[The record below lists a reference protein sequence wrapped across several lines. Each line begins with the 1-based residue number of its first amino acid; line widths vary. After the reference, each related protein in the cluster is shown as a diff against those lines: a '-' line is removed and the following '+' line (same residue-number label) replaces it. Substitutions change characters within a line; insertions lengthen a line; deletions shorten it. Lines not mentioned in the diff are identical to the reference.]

1 MTNFQRLAAMGWR
14 PFFQQQLTLEEWDQ
28 ITPVRVTEQ
37 HKSQLTVAADSHAF
51 TLPITPAMPPL
62 VVGDWILLNENKQF
76 VRSLERYSCFK
87 RKSAGTGHEWQ
98 LIAANVDTA
107 FIVCSMNEDFN
118 PNRIERY
125 LALAQAADA
134 EPVVVLTKADLT
146 DEAESWR
153 DNVRRIDKQ
162 LQVVTVNALENSC
175 MNALGDWLKP
185 GNTVVM
191 LGSSGVGKSTL
202 TNTLLGEPRQST
214 QEIREDDAKGR
225 HTTTGRSLFPLP
237 QGGLILDTP
246 GMRELQL
253 ADCHKGIVSAFA
265 DIQCLAE
272 ACRFADCQHDQEPGC
287 AVQAAVEQGSLD
299 SRRLVNYHKLLRED
313 ALNSASLA
321 QKRAKDKAFTRF
333 VNFSQKE
340 SRKFKGR

>member
-1 MTNFQRLAAMGWR
+1 MTNFQLLAAMGWR

-28 ITPVRVTEQ
+28 IIPARVTEQ
-37 HKSQLTVAADSHAF
+37 HKSQLTVAADQNTF

-76 VRSLERYSCFK
+76 VRLLERYSCFK
-87 RKSAGTGHEWQ
+87 RKSAGAGYEWQ

-118 PNRIERY
+118 PSRIERY

-146 DEAESWR
+146 DEPESWR

-162 LQVVTVNALENSC
+162 LQVITVNALENSS
-175 MNALGDWLKP
+175 MDALSDWLQP
-185 GNTVVM
+185 GNTAVM

-202 TNTLLGEPRQST
+202 TNTLLGESRQST
-214 QEIREDDAKGR
+214 QGIREDDAKGR

-253 ADCHKGIVSAFA
+253 ADCHDGIVSAFA
-265 DIQCLAE
+265 DIQLLAE

-299 SRRLVNYHKLLRED
+299 SRRLSNYQKLLRED

>member
-1 MTNFQRLAAMGWR
+1 MTNFQMLAPLGWR
-14 PFFQQQLTLEEWDQ
+14 PFFQQQLTLEEWDAV
-28 ITPVRVTEQ
+28 IPVRVTEPY
-37 HKSQLTVAADSHAF
+37 KSQLTVVADTHAF
-51 TLPITPAMPPL
+51 SLTITPAMPPM
-62 VVGDWILLNENKQF
+62 VVGDWLLVNEHQQF
-76 VRSLERYSCFK
+76 VRLLERYSCFK
-87 RKSAGTGHEWQ
+87 RKSAGTGHDYQ

-118 PNRIERY
+118 PSRIERY
-125 LALAQAADA
+125 LALAETADA

-146 DEAESWR
+146 DQPERWT
-153 DNVRRIDKQ
+153 DNVRRLSKQ
-162 LQVVTVNALENSC
+162 LQVVAVNALDTHCGETLS
-175 MNALGDWLKP
+175 DWLQP

-202 TNTLLGEPRQST
+202 TNSLLGESRQST
-214 QEIREDDAKGR
+214 QSIREDDAKGR
-225 HTTTGRSLFPLP
+225 HTTTGRSLIPLP

-253 ADCHKGIVSAFA
+253 ADCHDGIVSAFA
-265 DIQCLAE
+265 DIQRLAE

-299 SRRLVNYHKLLRED
+299 ARRLANYQKLLRED

-321 QKRAKDKAFTRF
+321 QRRAKDKAFTRF
-333 VNFSQKE
+333 VNVSQKA

>member
-28 ITPVRVTEQ
+28 IIPARVTEQ
-37 HKSQLTVAADSHAF
+37 HKSQLTVAADPHTF

-76 VRSLERYSCFK
+76 VRLLERYSCFK
-87 RKSAGTGHEWQ
+87 RKSAGTGYEWQ

-118 PNRIERY
+118 PSRIERY

-146 DEAESWR
+146 DEPESWR

-162 LQVVTVNALENSC
+162 LPVITVNALENSS
-175 MNALGDWLKP
+175 MDALSDWLKP

-202 TNTLLGEPRQST
+202 TKDDEGNIVWIKTAKEKQDPVSGEPPSDSGVAQSKT
-214 QEIREDDAKGR
+214 SSASQNRLDDAFQESVV
-225 HTTTGRSLFPLP
+225 TNS
-237 QGGLILDTP
+237 I
-246 GMRELQL
+246 
-253 ADCHKGIVSAFA
+253 CSSSSSA
-265 DIQCLAE
+265 
-272 ACRFADCQHDQEPGC
+272 G
-287 AVQAAVEQGSLD
+287 
-299 SRRLVNYHKLLRED
+299 
-313 ALNSASLA
+313 
-321 QKRAKDKAFTRF
+321 
-333 VNFSQKE
+333 
-340 SRKFKGR
+340 

>member
-1 MTNFQRLAAMGWR
+1 MTNFQRLSAMGWR

-28 ITPVRVTEQ
+28 IIPVRVTEQ
-37 HKSQLTVAADSHAF
+37 HKSELTVVADLHTF
-51 TLPITPAMPPL
+51 NLPITPAMPPL
-62 VVGDWILLNENKQF
+62 VVGDWVLLNENKQF
-76 VRSLERYSCFK
+76 VRLLERYSCFK
-87 RKSAGTGHEWQ
+87 RKSAGTGIEWQ

-118 PNRIERY
+118 PSRIERY

-134 EPVVVLTKADLT
+134 ELVVVLTKADLT
-146 DEAESWR
+146 DEPESWR

-175 MNALGDWLKP
+175 RDALRDWLTP

-202 TNTLLGEPRQST
+202 TNTLLGESRQST
-214 QEIREDDAKGR
+214 QDIREDDAKGR

-253 ADCHKGIVSAFA
+253 ADCHDGIVSAFA
-265 DIQCLAE
+265 DIQRLAE
-272 ACRFADCQHDQEPGC
+272 TCRFADCQHDQEPGC
-287 AVQAAVEQGSLD
+287 AVQAAVGQGSLD
-299 SRRLVNYHKLLRED
+299 SRRLSNYQKLLRED

>member
-1 MTNFQRLAAMGWR
+1 MTNFQMLAPLGWR
-14 PFFQQQLTLEEWDQ
+14 PFFQQQLTLEEWDAV
-28 ITPVRVTEQ
+28 IPVRVTEQ
-37 HKSQLTVAADSHAF
+37 HKSQLTVAADQHTF

-62 VVGDWILLNENKQF
+62 VVGDWILLNEDKQF
-76 VRSLERYSCFK
+76 VRLLERYSCFK
-87 RKSAGTGHEWQ
+87 RKSAGTGHDYQ
-98 LIAANVDTA
+98 LIGANVDTA

-118 PNRIERY
+118 PSRIERY
-125 LALAQAADA
+125 LALAETADA

-146 DEAESWR
+146 DQPERWA
-153 DNVRRIDKQ
+153 DNVRHIDKQ
-162 LQVVTVNALENSC
+162 LQVITVNALENSC
-175 MNALGDWLKP
+175 MDALRDWLQP

-202 TNTLLGEPRQST
+202 RNSLLGESRQST
-214 QEIREDDAKGR
+214 QSIREDDAKGR
-225 HTTTGRSLFPLP
+225 HTTTGRSLIPLP

-253 ADCHKGIVSAFA
+253 ADCHDGIVSAFA
-265 DIQCLAE
+265 DIQRLAE

-287 AVQAAVEQGSLD
+287 AVQHGSLD
-299 SRRLVNYHKLLRED
+299 ARRLANYQKLLRED

-321 QKRAKDKAFTRF
+321 QRRAKDKAFTRF
-333 VNFSQKE
+333 VNVSQKA

>member
-1 MTNFQRLAAMGWR
+1 MTNFQMLAPLGWR
-14 PFFQQQLTLEEWDQ
+14 PFFQQQLTLEEWDAV
-28 ITPVRVTEQ
+28 IPVRVTEQ
-37 HKSQLTVAADSHAF
+37 HKSQLTVAADQHTF

-62 VVGDWILLNENKQF
+62 VVGDWILLNEDKQF
-76 VRSLERYSCFK
+76 VRLLERYSCFK
-87 RKSAGTGHEWQ
+87 RKSAGTGHDYQ
-98 LIAANVDTA
+98 LIGANVDTA

-118 PNRIERY
+118 PSRIERY
-125 LALAQAADA
+125 LALAETADA

-146 DEAESWR
+146 DQPERWA
-153 DNVRRIDKQ
+153 DNVRHIDKQ
-162 LQVVTVNALENSC
+162 LQVITVNALENSC
-175 MNALGDWLKP
+175 MDALSDWLQP

-202 TNTLLGEPRQST
+202 TNSLLGESRQST
-214 QEIREDDAKGR
+214 QSIREDDAKGR
-225 HTTTGRSLFPLP
+225 HTTTGRSLIPLP

-253 ADCHKGIVSAFA
+253 ADCHDGIVSAFA
-265 DIQCLAE
+265 DIQRLAE

-287 AVQAAVEQGSLD
+287 AVQAAVEHGSLD
-299 SRRLVNYHKLLRED
+299 ARRLANYQKLLRED

-321 QKRAKDKAFTRF
+321 QRRAKDKAFTRF
-333 VNFSQKE
+333 VNVSQKA

>member
-14 PFFQQQLTLEEWDQ
+14 PFFQQQLTLEEWDR
-28 ITPVRVTEQ
+28 IIPVRVTEQ
-37 HKSQLTVAADSHAF
+37 HKSQLTVVSDTHTF
-51 TLPITPAMPPL
+51 TLPLTPAMPPM
-62 VVGDWILLNENKQF
+62 VVGDWVLLNENKQF
-76 VRSLERYSCFK
+76 VRLLERYSCFK

-118 PNRIERY
+118 PSRIERY

-146 DEAESWR
+146 DEPESWR
-153 DNVRRIDKQ
+153 DHVRRIDKQ
-162 LQVVTVNALENSC
+162 LQVVTVNALEDSC
-175 MNALGDWLKP
+175 MDALRDWLNP
-185 GNTVVM
+185 GNAVVM

-202 TNTLLGEPRQST
+202 TNTLLGESRQST
-214 QEIREDDAKGR
+214 QGIREDDAKGR
-225 HTTTGRSLFPLP
+225 HTTTGRSLFPIP

-253 ADCHKGIVSAFA
+253 ADCHDGIVSAFA
-265 DIQCLAE
+265 DIQRLAE

-299 SRRLVNYHKLLRED
+299 SRRLSNYQKLLRED

-321 QKRAKDKAFTRF
+321 QKRAKEKAFTRF

>member
-1 MTNFQRLAAMGWR
+1 MTNFQLLAAMGWR

-28 ITPVRVTEQ
+28 ITPARVTEQ
-37 HKSQLTVAADSHAF
+37 HKSQLTVAADSHTF
-51 TLPITPAMPPL
+51 TLPITPAMPSL

-76 VRSLERYSCFK
+76 LRLLERYSCFK
-87 RKSAGTGHEWQ
+87 RKSAGTGNEWQ

-118 PNRIERY
+118 PSRIERY
-125 LALAQAADA
+125 LALAKAGDA

-146 DEAESWR
+146 DEPDGWR
-153 DNVRRIDKQ
+153 NNVRRMDKQ

-175 MNALGDWLKP
+175 MDALSDWLKP

-202 TNTLLGEPRQST
+202 TNTLLGESRQST
-214 QEIREDDAKGR
+214 QGIREDDGKGR

-253 ADCHKGIVSAFA
+253 ADCHDGIVSAFA
-265 DIQCLAE
+265 DIQRLAE

-299 SRRLVNYHKLLRED
+299 SRRLSNYQKLLRED